1 MKHHLLTLLLAFA
14 ACLSAAAQ
22 DDTAYYFGIRYQI
35 LDDDAR
41 TCKVIYAD
49 SYETFAT
56 TKPQISVASS
66 VDINGKTYTVTTIDD
81 GAFYETAFTSI
92 SLPEGITTIG
102 HYAFEGCTNLTY
114 LNVPSTVTTIGEEAF
129 GGAPCFGSKVQI
141 SVNLREIGF
150 AAFSCPGLTEYSVA
164 VGNPNFCSIDGVLF
178 SKDRKTLIDYPWGRP
193 AAPYT
198 VPAGTTTIA
207 QDAFSGRH
215 LTSLT
220 LPEGLTTIIEY
231 AFWDST
237 IDGPLTLPASLTDI
251 DEDAFCECHGVTAFN
266 IAPTSTTFASRDG
279 VLFSK
284 DMTTLRLY
292 PIGRPAETYIVPDG
306 VTAIGANAFRAAQN
320 LKHLY
325 LPEGLTTI
333 SPVAVYGCHN
343 LADLIIPV
351 SVTSIG
357 GYAFADCR
365 HLANIYCRSTVPAQ
379 AGEGAFAY
387 ITSGCTIHIP
397 MGTKSAYQ
405 NKGWNGNGVTLKE
418 KAEVTP
424 PCATPVIELV
434 NGQLRITS
442 ATPGAYC
449 TVRAYM
455 PTFSGGS
462 SKELG
467 LDNATSFTAKPTL
480 KVQAWARRADNSY
493 SMSDIAERTFQ
504 LGTPDIDGNDVLD
517 INDINTLLDSV
528 LQK

>member
-22 DDTAYYFGIRYQI
+22 DNTDYYFGILYQI

-56 TKPQISVASS
+56 TKPQISVAPS
-66 VDINGKTYTVTTIDD
+66 VDINGKTYTVTTIDQW
-81 GAFYETAFTSI
+81 AFFGTAFTHI
-92 SLPEGITTIG
+92 SLPATITSISED
-102 HYAFEGCTNLTY
+102 AFDECEY
-114 LNVPSTVTTIGEEAF
+114 IEEFNVADGNTT
-129 GGAPCFGSKVQI
+129 
-141 SVNLREIGF
+141 
-150 AAFSCPGLTEYSVA
+150 
-164 VGNPNFCSIDGVLF
+164 FCSIDGVLF
-178 SKDRKTLIDYPWGRP
+178 TKDRKTLLFYPLARP
-193 AAPYT
+193 GESYT
-198 VPAGTTTIA
+198 VPAGTTAIGSNVVF
-207 QDAFSGRH
+207 DAFRVKSI
-215 LTSLT
+215 T
-220 LPEGLTTIIEY
+220 LPEGLTSIGDNSLRFFEY
-231 AFWDST
+231 
-237 IDGPLTLPASLTDI
+237 LTDI
-251 DEDAFCECHGVTAFN
+251 TLPSTLTHLGTSVLTGCTNMTAINVAPNNPAF
-266 IAPTSTTFASRDG
+266 TSCDG

-284 DMTTLRLY
+284 DMTTLCLY
-292 PIGRPAETYIVPDG
+292 PVGRPANTYTIPTT
-306 VTAIGANAFRAAQN
+306 VTTIGDYAFYAAKK
-320 LKHLY
+320 LSHLY

-333 SPVAVYGCHN
+333 GHAAIYGCEGLTD
-343 LADLIIPV
+343 LAIPAN
-351 SVTSIG
+351 VTSISE
-357 GYAFADCR
+357 YAFAFSSK
-365 HLANIYCRSTVPAQ
+365 LANIYCRGTVPAQ
-379 AGEGAFAY
+379 VGSNAFNQLPSNY
-387 ITSGCTIHIP
+387 TVHIP
-397 MGTKSAYQ
+397 MGTKSAYTAA
-405 NKGWNGNGVTLKE
+405 GWEDSNLRE

-424 PCATPVIELV
+424 PCAKPIIEFV

-455 PTFSGGS
+455 PSFSGSS

-528 LQK
+528 LLK

>member
-22 DDTAYYFGIRYQI
+22 DNTAYYFGIRYQI

-49 SYETFAT
+49 TYEELAA
-56 TKPQISVASS
+56 TKPQISVAPT
-66 VDINGKTYTVTTIDD
+66 VDINGKTYTVTAIDD
-81 GAFYETAFTSI
+81 EAFCETAFTSI

-102 HYAFEGCTNLTY
+102 HFAFEGCTNLTY
-114 LNVPSTVTTIGEEAF
+114 LNIPSTVTTIGEEAF
-129 GGAPCFGSKVQI
+129 SGAPCFGSKVQI
-141 SVNLREIGF
+141 SVNLREIGI
-150 AAFSCPGLTEYSVA
+150 AAFTCPGLTEYSVA

-207 QDAFSGRH
+207 QDAFSGHH
-215 LTSLT
+215 LTGLT
-220 LPEGLTTIIEY
+220 LPEGLTTISEF
-231 AFWDST
+231 AFWGST
-237 IDGPLTLPASLTDI
+237 IDGPLTLPTSLTTI
-251 DEDAFCECHGVTAFN
+251 HEDAFMECHGVTAFN
-266 IAPTSTTFASRDG
+266 IAPASTTFVSRDG

-292 PIGRPAETYIVPDG
+292 PIGRPADAYIVPDG
-306 VTAIGANAFRAAQN
+306 VTTIGANAFRAAQN

-333 SPVAVYGCHN
+333 SHGAIYGCHS
-343 LADLIIPV
+343 LADIVIPT
-351 SVTSIG
+351 SVTTIG
-357 GYAFADCR
+357 GYAFGDCKS
-365 HLANIYCRSTVPAQ
+365 LANIYCRSTVPAQ
-379 AGEGAFAY
+379 AGEGTFAY
-387 ITSGCTIHIP
+387 ITSGCTIYIP

-424 PCATPVIELV
+424 PCATPVIEFV

-462 SKELG
+462 SKKLG

-480 KVQAWARRADNSY
+480 KVQAWASRADNSY